1 MLADG
6 HFTDRVADADDVVTL
21 GKVHRIFAGGLLHR
35 YLFHPDAYHAV
46 DFELATGRSILDDDL
61 ALISTES
68 GSLSLA
74 TVVRDTVVFA
84 CCAITSSGQPAHAA
98 SNKTNVINT
107 FIYQTLRSYK
117 CRNIFWDNTQSS
129 VLLMI
134 DGHSMFRHTFLRHLF
149 FD

>member
-61 ALISTES
+61 VIIGADLNRIRSY
-68 GSLSLA
+68 SL
-74 TVVRDTVVFA
+74 VVPSPQADNRPM
-84 CCAITSSGQPAHAA
+84 QPAT
-98 SNKTNVINT
+98 K
-107 FIYQTLRSYK
+107 R
-117 CRNIFWDNTQSS
+117 
-129 VLLMI
+129 M
-134 DGHSMFRHTFLRHLF
+134 
-149 FD
+149 

>member
-61 ALISTES
+61 VIIGADLNRIRFFVF
-68 GSLSLA
+68 G
-74 TVVRDTVVFA
+74 VFA

>member
-61 ALISTES
+61 VIIGADL
-68 GSLSLA
+68 LCLW
-74 TVVRDTVVFA
+74 RR
-84 CCAITSSGQPAHAA
+84 SSGTRSYSLVVPSPQADNRPMQPAT
-98 SNKTNVINT
+98 K
-107 FIYQTLRSYK
+107 R
-117 CRNIFWDNTQSS
+117 
-129 VLLMI
+129 M
-134 DGHSMFRHTFLRHLF
+134 
-149 FD
+149 

>member
-61 ALISTES
+61 VIIGADLNRIRFFVF
-68 GSLSLA
+68 GDGRPGHGRIPL
-74 TVVRDTVVFA
+74 VVPSPQADNRPM
-84 CCAITSSGQPAHAA
+84 QPAT
-98 SNKTNVINT
+98 K
-107 FIYQTLRSYK
+107 R
-117 CRNIFWDNTQSS
+117 
-129 VLLMI
+129 M
-134 DGHSMFRHTFLRHLF
+134 
-149 FD
+149 